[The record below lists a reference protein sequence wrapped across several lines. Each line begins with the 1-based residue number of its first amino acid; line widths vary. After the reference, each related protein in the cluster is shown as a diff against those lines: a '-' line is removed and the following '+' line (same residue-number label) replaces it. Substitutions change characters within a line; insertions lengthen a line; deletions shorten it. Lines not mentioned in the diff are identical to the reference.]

1 MKTRE
6 NGRKLKLGVVANE
19 FFDAS
24 VGRFGGFGWATRQ
37 VARFFTARPEL
48 GVEVVFLSREMEA
61 EDNERQLIFAP
72 RTNVAETETEYEV
85 TVDLPGMKPED
96 LDVELKDGHLW
107 ITGER
112 KHEEEE
118 KGKTYHRIERSY
130 GHFRRVIPLEE
141 SVNPEKVDAEY
152 KDGVLHI
159 TVAKDEAAQ
168 PRKIPV
174 KPESHE

>member
-1 MKTRE
+1 MTRFLTPWTGPRALAPWDIRTPQLFDRFRHE
-6 NGRKLKLGVVANE
+6 MDQMFGQ
-19 FFDAS
+19 FFA
-24 VGRFGGFGWATRQ
+24 
-37 VARFFTARPEL
+37 
-48 GVEVVFLSREMEA
+48 A
-61 EDNERQLIFAP
+61 EDNERQLIYAP